1 MLRTGIGGRFI
12 QYFAIDTI
20 EGSRVTQ
27 AKLSSCT
34 RAKQCF
40 AVSRSSLISREVCS
54 DYGSITI
61 QCSMTADVIA
71 KSREVAYIPNRYG
84 SNYQYEEECEQE
96 YEQLIV
102 DQETF
107 VLVVDNDNTDIPNG
121 LRITLTESQVTELNK
136 QLEYLAEEQA
146 DQVLAA

>member
-1 MLRTGIGGRFI
+1 MNMMSKPELFCP
-12 QYFAIDTI
+12 QLPKFEVSSDI
-20 EGSRVTQ
+20 EVDGS
-27 AKLSSCT
+27 L
-34 RAKQCF
+34 
-40 AVSRSSLISREVCS
+40 VSFDLKHGCIV
-54 DYGSITI
+54 I

-96 YEQLIV
+96 YEQLVV

-121 LRITLTESQVTELNK
+121 LRITLTESQVTELNE

-146 DQVLAA
+146 DQVLAAQENRDECSS

>member
-1 MLRTGIGGRFI
+1 MNMMSKPELFCP
-12 QYFAIDTI
+12 QLPKFEVSCEI
-20 EGSRVTQ
+20 EVDGSVV
-27 AKLSSCT
+27 L
-34 RAKQCF
+34 F
-40 AVSRSSLISREVCS
+40 DLV
-54 DYGSITI
+54 YGCIVI
-61 QCSMTADVIA
+61 QCSMNADVVN
-71 KSREVAYIPNRYG
+71 KSRKVSYIPSRYG
-84 SNYQYEEECEQE
+84 SNYQYEEEYEQE

-102 DQETF
+102 DEETF

>member
-1 MLRTGIGGRFI
+1 MNMMSKPELFCP
-12 QYFAIDTI
+12 QLPKFEVSSDI
-20 EGSRVTQ
+20 EVDGSV
-27 AKLSSCT
+27 
-34 RAKQCF
+34 
-40 AVSRSSLISREVCS
+40 VSFDLV
-54 DYGSITI
+54 YGCITI

-96 YEQLIV
+96 FEQLIV

-136 QLEYLAEEQA
+136 QLEFLAEEQA

>member
-1 MLRTGIGGRFI
+1 MNMMSKPELFCPQLPKFEVASDVET
-12 QYFAIDTI
+12 D
-20 EGSRVTQ
+20 GSVV
-27 AKLSSCT
+27 L
-34 RAKQCF
+34 F
-40 AVSRSSLISREVCS
+40 ELVC
-54 DYGSITI
+54 GSITI
-61 QCSMTADVIA
+61 QCSMTADVVA

-96 YEQLIV
+96 YEQLVV
-102 DQETF
+102 DEETF
-107 VLVVDNDNTDIPNG
+107 VVVEDNDNTDIPNG